1 MSFEYMLANGAA
13 IRVSAA
19 TVAKHIIR
27 RLVAWIF
34 LSSVNEMLDLYIGWF
49 SGRKGVFNF
58 ANFRL
63 ITDSPT
69 QGLGAGL

>member
-1 MSFEYMLANGAA
+1 
-13 IRVSAA
+13 
-19 TVAKHIIR
+19 
-27 RLVAWIF
+27 LVAWIF

-49 SGRKGVFNF
+49 SDRKGVFNF